1 MFASNLKPYVMNTE
15 SHKCVF
21 EYEEEL
27 KNITIP
33 EESEHWW
40 DEFHPHRLNE
50 SALKQRFGMD
60 GFIAKPEHYNKECIL
75 SDAPTEMSMEK
86 RTIKIDYTK

>member
-1 MFASNLKPYVMNTE
+1 MNAE

-21 EYEEEL
+21 EYEEKL

-40 DEFHPHRLNE
+40 DEFHPHHLNE

-60 GFIAKPEHYNKECIL
+60 GFVSKPVHYNKSCLL
-75 SDAPTEMSMEK
+75 SDAPTEISVEK
-86 RTIKIDYTK
+86 LTMKIDYTK